1 MPPGT
6 RSNSDRNE
14 DPGNIVNNVISFLKS
29 DDFTEIVGK
38 VVSNETKY
46 LQAQIAE
53 LKNEMQILRKSNMEL
68 IALLTNENYKG
79 NKPVTKKTECPNVLK
94 SVSYADKVIST
105 ADDQQKVS
113 HQKMI
118 FSTQKVPGTGKNITA
133 NNILETSSRFT
144 QDVESETVNIDTSKT
159 EGWSN
164 VVKQKRRRNN
174 KFITG
179 SSNNSQIKTIPRK
192 SFLFVSRIDPETDE
206 KILKSHLVQFFKEAE
221 VDELTSSYPEIYK
234 SFKVSIDQLNFDAA
248 LDPSK
253 WPSGAYVTKFF
264 RPRRLVQPQK

>member
-29 DDFTEIVGK
+29 DDFTEI
-38 VVSNETKY
+38 
-46 LQAQIAE
+46 
-53 LKNEMQILRKSNMEL
+53 
-68 IALLTNENYKG
+68 
-79 NKPVTKKTECPNVLK
+79 ECPNVLK

-105 ADDQQKVS
+105 AGDQQKVS

-118 FSTQKVPGTGKNITA
+118 FVHKKYQAQTKIQPYFNGRRPAKSFASKNDFCTQKVPGTDKNTTA
-133 NNILETSSRFT
+133 NNISETSSRIT
-144 QDVESETVNIDTSKT
+144 QDVESEAVNIDTSKT

-164 VVKQKRRRNN
+164 VLKQKRRRNN

-221 VDELTSSYPEIYK
+221 VDELTSSHPEIYK
-234 SFKVSIDQLNFDAA
+234 SFKISIDQSNFDAA

-264 RPRRLVQPQK
+264 RPRRLVQTQK